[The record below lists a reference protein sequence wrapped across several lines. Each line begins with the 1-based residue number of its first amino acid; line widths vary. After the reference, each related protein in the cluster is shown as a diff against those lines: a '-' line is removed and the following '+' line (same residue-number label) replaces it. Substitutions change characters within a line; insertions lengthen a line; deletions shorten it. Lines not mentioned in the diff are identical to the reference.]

1 MDQAIPMNKSF
12 FGKATTGKLGMWL
25 FIVMDGLTFG
35 AIIIGGLGLRIST
48 ETWPIAGSVLN
59 VPLTAFNTFLLICS
73 SFTMVMALNSILKD
87 DQNGLIKYLA
97 FTIAGG
103 VMFLGIQVWEYS
115 HFIMGGEHLGNLL
128 AAVGIPGDQF
138 LPTTGIY
145 GSVFYVTTMFH
156 GLHVLSGVIYLS
168 VILSMALKQ
177 KFSADNYDRV
187 EIAGLFWHFIDLVW
201 ILVFTIIYLI

>member
-1 MDQAIPMNKSF
+1 MDQTVPMNKSF
-12 FGKATTGKLGMWL
+12 GTATTGKLGMWL

-35 AIIIGGLGLRIST
+35 VILIGGLGLRYSAAS
-48 ETWPIAGSVLN
+48 WPAAGTILN

-73 SFTMVMALNSILKD
+73 SFTMVMALNSVVHANQK
-87 DQNGLIKYLA
+87 GLVKYLA
-97 FTIAGG
+97 FTITGG
-103 VMFLGIQVWEYS
+103 LIFLCIQAWEYT
-115 HFIMGGEHLGNLL
+115 HFFIGNEHLGNML
-128 AAVGIPGDQF
+128 AETGLSGNQF

-145 GSVFYVTTMFH
+145 GAVFYTTTMFH

-177 KFSADNYDRV
+177 KFASDNYDRL

-201 ILVFTIIYLI
+201 ILVFTLIYLL